1 VNDINTTFTLDL
13 PSSMSPEDKHQF
25 QAENQQIYQS
35 NSDAIVTPKTLSQC
49 QTEALNE
56 ISEWL
61 KTEQTRFYKLIGSA
75 GTGKSFL
82 TGKIIEFAIALE
94 LEVAIIAPTHKALKN
109 CKNFAPRSVHF
120 ATLAGYLGK
129 MPVLAQDKGKEEF
142 RKVKELDKSTLGL
155 VIIDEC
161 SMISRDDIN
170 DILHDK
176 TYDNFILF
184 VGDDKQLPP
193 IGEKRSFVWDLNIPS
208 STLKEIVRYSGE
220 LLALATNIGNGKPH
234 PILQSADGT
243 LDVVID
249 SEQFLRSYCDGIREP
264 ISRGNEP
271 SAKMIAWRNRTVS
284 HWNDAIRA
292 NLGFSHDYQVKDRL
306 VATKPLFKPT
316 PKFLAKLPCH
326 HSEMYSIHADLG
338 NEYVVV
344 NSVQIARTIDIPR
357 ANKTIEIDTYSVECI
372 NDLGFLETFS
382 IVSPDC
388 VGYWQSLVKKA
399 IDAKDWHLWR
409 ILTCSFDALD
419 YAYAQTVHK
428 SQGSTFDVA
437 YVDYRDVSLC
447 PDYQPMVYTALT
459 RGKKAVILK

>member
-1 VNDINTTFTLDL
+1 VNDINTAFTLDL
-13 PSSMSPEDKHQF
+13 PSSMPPEDKQQF
-25 QAENQQIYQS
+25 QMENQQIYH
-35 NSDAIVTPKTLSQC
+35 APETLSQC
-49 QTEALNE
+49 QTEALGE
-56 ISEWL
+56 ISKWL
-61 KTEQTRFYKLIGSA
+61 KNEQTRFYKLIGSA

-82 TGKIIEFAIALE
+82 TGKIIEFAIASD
-94 LEVAIIAPTHKALKN
+94 LEVAIVAPTHKALKN

-129 MPVLAQDKGKEEF
+129 MPVLEINKGKEEF
-142 RKVKELDKSTLGL
+142 RKVKELDKSTLDL

-170 DILHDK
+170 EILHDK
-176 TYDNFILF
+176 TYNNFILF
-184 VGDDKQLPP
+184 VGDNKQLPP
-193 IGEKRSFVWDLNIPS
+193 IGEKRSFVWDLHTPD

-220 LLALATNIGNGKPH
+220 LLALATDIGDGKPH
-234 PILQSADGT
+234 PIVQSADGT
-243 LDVVID
+243 LDVIID
-249 SEQFLRSYCDGIREP
+249 SEQFLQSYCDTIRDSIAKGE
-264 ISRGNEP
+264 EP
-271 SAKMIAWRNRTVS
+271 SAKLIAWRNRTVS

-292 NLGFSHDYQVKDRL
+292 NLGFSHDYQIKDRL
-306 VATKPLFKPT
+306 VAFKPLFKPT

-344 NSVQIARTIDIPR
+344 NSVQTIRSVDIPR
-357 ANKTIEIDTYSVECI
+357 ANKAIEIDTYSVECI

-382 IVSPDC
+382 IVSPEC

-428 SQGSTFDVA
+428 SQGSTFDIA

-447 PDYQPMVYTALT
+447 PDYQPMVYTAFT